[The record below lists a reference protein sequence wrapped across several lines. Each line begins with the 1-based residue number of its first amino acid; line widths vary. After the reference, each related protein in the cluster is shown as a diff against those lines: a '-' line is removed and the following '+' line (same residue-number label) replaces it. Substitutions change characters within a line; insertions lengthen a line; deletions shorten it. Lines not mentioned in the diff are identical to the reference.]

1 MEDDGHIFGIYRA
14 IVTDTSCFA
23 TTGKIK
29 TRISAFNYGSVTS
42 NLINGYNSNA
52 FTESLSRDI
61 LTDIMLPFGGGYD
74 CGMFQLPQVNSVGL
88 VAFIDASRT
97 MPIWLGYTA
106 NQIRSKGKITQLDFP
121 SDTNNDNPAI
131 YYDNET
137 ESSVYN
143 IKDES
148 SFILNTKSNTLPDKR
163 YPSTMDWQNNPV
175 ENSVVLNKSKAA
187 VYHRINDARFID
199 FSLANEDEEGS
210 ISLAYTLG
218 EEESESLTM
227 GESINNQKNRAIVV
241 KNKNRD
247 LTAQIVLSD
256 DGGILIDA
264 FEDNAGNAQTG
275 SRVEASIKLTPAS
288 ISLETGSSIINL
300 SRNINAD
307 NEGISIQAK
316 NIQINAENVS
326 FGHSGY
332 SFVVSPNDSLN
343 FTLEDGS
350 MLTTANNI
358 RT

>member
-1 MEDDGHIFGIYRA
+1 M
-14 IVTDTSCFA
+14 
-23 TTGKIK
+23 K
-29 TRISAFNYGSVTS
+29 
-42 NLINGYNSNA
+42 
-52 FTESLSRDI
+52 
-61 LTDIMLPFGGGYD
+61 
-74 CGMFQLPQVNSVGL
+74 
-88 VAFIDASRT
+88 
-97 MPIWLGYTA
+97 
-106 NQIRSKGKITQLDFP
+106 TQLFWI
-121 SDTNNDNPAI
+121 NP
-131 YYDNET
+131 
-137 ESSVYN
+137 
-143 IKDES
+143 
-148 SFILNTKSNTLPDKR
+148 
-163 YPSTMDWQNNPV
+163 
-175 ENSVVLNKSKAA
+175 
-187 VYHRINDARFID
+187 RINDARFID

-241 KNKNRD
+241 KNKNGD

-275 SRVEASIKLTPAS
+275 SRVEATIKLTPAS
-288 ISLETGSSIINL
+288 ISLETGNSIINL

-350 MLTTANNI
+350 LLTTANNI